1 MSGTLRS
8 PLSSLGNQS
17 KKARLQSP
25 KGRVSGKKSATRK
38 SPRLARKSP
47 AVAPSPAASVTDED
61 TADLADVRKMM
72 FGADVDSSP
81 EASGPKGV
89 RNTASPGTLR
99 RMFMEE
105 AGTSDSEAD
114 SPAARP
120 IAHKKSRHTASPGT
134 FKAMM
139 DAMSSDESDESDE
152 ETENVAPTTHAA
164 AGAAAAASARSALAA
179 AAAPAEAHV
188 HESASPAHRKP
199 VTEVRSIMSA
209 PRARSVR
216 PRGVQW
222 GSPKVSEFNK
232 RSPVTSLTP
241 MPSQRSRL
249 LYSME
254 GMLPVA
260 GRQPTPFAARGF
272 FDNENDESGDLD
284 AGTMLHGGVGGGGS
298 MMTAFDAVAEDDD
311 DSGADASHASIAS
324 AAAPGV
330 PDAMAAAMEA
340 QAEAST
346 ERLVAMRRSPRLQKK
361 AATSKRGASE
371 ATDAESAA
379 AGDDDHKRTRA
390 NGTTPPL
397 AQRSRRVSGNRYGG
411 IALPG
416 LASIVPKAKGKGK
429 SKSKGKKTAG
439 AADAEDD
446 TSEVDASV
454 ATNAN
459 GFKHASG
466 EGAKDRTVELPGL
479 LDLLAEEDIDSESEY
494 SMSGADTSGMT
505 DAGRLDR
512 SEASTPG
519 GAASGA
525 SFRSSVRR
533 SPRFMS
539 AAFAEVAGADAG
551 AEATEDHT
559 VEIGALRDLLMA
571 ESPAAPSPSA
581 AQPRRSPRFA
591 RSAQR
596 ATPDRTEELP
606 ELGDLLADGGA
617 SGDASNAS
625 AESSFASSRGY
636 ELADE
641 EEKTMALGNL
651 ADLLAAEGEEEASA
665 SSADEA
671 EEAADAVAAT
681 LPRRSPRLQYTIPPT
696 SEDTEERTVELG
708 SLADLLGGDNSMLD
722 ASAAADVSMV
732 SVLLFTVT
740 FHANLLTI

>member
-346 ERLVAMRRSPRLQKK
+346 ERLVTMRRSPRLQKK

-708 SLADLLGGDNSMLD
+708 SLADLRGGDNSMLD

-740 FHANLLTI
+740 FHANPLTI

>member
-1 MSGTLRS
+1 
-8 PLSSLGNQS
+8 
-17 KKARLQSP
+17 
-25 KGRVSGKKSATRK
+25 
-38 SPRLARKSP
+38 
-47 AVAPSPAASVTDED
+47 
-61 TADLADVRKMM
+61 
-72 FGADVDSSP
+72 
-81 EASGPKGV
+81 
-89 RNTASPGTLR
+89 
-99 RMFMEE
+99 
-105 AGTSDSEAD
+105 
-114 SPAARP
+114 
-120 IAHKKSRHTASPGT
+120 
-134 FKAMM
+134 
-139 DAMSSDESDESDE
+139 
-152 ETENVAPTTHAA
+152 
-164 AGAAAAASARSALAA
+164 
-179 AAAPAEAHV
+179 
-188 HESASPAHRKP
+188 
-199 VTEVRSIMSA
+199 
-209 PRARSVR
+209 
-216 PRGVQW
+216 
-222 GSPKVSEFNK
+222 
-232 RSPVTSLTP
+232 
-241 MPSQRSRL
+241 
-249 LYSME
+249 
-254 GMLPVA
+254 
-260 GRQPTPFAARGF
+260 
-272 FDNENDESGDLD
+272 
-284 AGTMLHGGVGGGGS
+284 MLHGGVGGGGS

-346 ERLVAMRRSPRLQKK
+346 ERLVAMRRSPRLQKKAAMEAQAEASTERLVTMRRSPRLQKK